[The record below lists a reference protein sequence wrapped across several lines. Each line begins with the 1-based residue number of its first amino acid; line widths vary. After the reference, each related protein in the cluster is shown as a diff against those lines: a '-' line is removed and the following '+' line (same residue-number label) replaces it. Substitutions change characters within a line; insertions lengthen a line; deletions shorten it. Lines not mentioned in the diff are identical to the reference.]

1 MLPLVD
7 EVLTIKLHLKARK
20 MKNVTLQGSFLKGP
34 WGPIFLQA
42 TLPALVCFSIRYCK
56 PQEKRAGAND

>member
-20 MKNVTLQGSFLKGP
+20 MKNVTQHGSFLKGP
-34 WGPIFLQA
+34 
-42 TLPALVCFSIRYCK
+42 
-56 PQEKRAGAND
+56 